1 MGKTMNCRFSR
12 LSCGI
17 LDISNLRDA
26 LSCIEEELASMR
38 DSKVV
43 TVRPGKKP
51 KKNKEQIEV
60 APS

>member
-1 MGKTMNCRFSR
+1 MNCRFSR

-38 DSKVV
+38 DSRVV

>member
-1 MGKTMNCRFSR
+1 MNCRFSR
-12 LSCGI
+12 LGCGI

>member
-1 MGKTMNCRFSR
+1 MNCRFSR
-12 LSCGI
+12 PGCGI
-17 LDISNLRDA
+17 LDINNLRDA
-26 LSCIEEELASMR
+26 LSCIEEELAFMR
-38 DSKVV
+38 DSRVV